1 VLIGGAMISERSFE
15 VLRAIVQDYVSTRE
29 PVGSKAL
36 LDRHGF
42 GVSSA
47 TIRNDMSILE
57 DEGLIHAPHTS
68 AGRVPTDSGY
78 RLFVDRLNDLKQL
91 SFAERQAMET
101 LLAGSADLDEILG
114 RSVRML
120 SQLTNQV
127 AMVQYPTLGKARVR
141 GFELVSVA
149 DTKVMVMLISDNG
162 RIQQHVVDFGTPIEL
177 ELLARV
183 RGQISD
189 LVLGLPLS
197 DVVRATDKLSE
208 EFELKDRPFVE
219 SVVENLRDQVDANRQ
234 DKLVLAGTA
243 NLVRSEVDFGGNIS
257 PLLDAI
263 EEQVVLLRLISE
275 IEADRNGVSLLIGTE
290 NHIEGLS
297 QASVLVSGYG
307 GADEQLA
314 KVGVLGPTR
323 MDYSTNIA
331 AVRAIARYLS
341 KSLGV

>member
-1 VLIGGAMISERSFE
+1 MISERSFE

-36 LDRHGF
+36 LERHGF

-47 TIRNDMSILE
+47 TIRNDMAILE
-57 DEGLIHAPHTS
+57 EEGLIHAPHTS

-91 SFAERQAMET
+91 STAERHAMET
-101 LLAGSADLDEILG
+101 LLESSVDLDEVLG
-114 RSVRML
+114 RSVRLL

-141 GFELVSVA
+141 SVELVAVS
-149 DTKVMVMLISDNG
+149 DTRVMLMLVSDNN
-162 RIQQHVVDFGTPIEL
+162 RIQQHVVDSGEEL
-177 ELLARV
+177 DIDFLVQLRGKLNDLIAGAPLADVAKLTGGFEQGFAPSQRNFVGAIVASLL
-183 RGQISD
+183 
-189 LVLGLPLS
+189 
-197 DVVRATDKLSE
+197 
-208 EFELKDRPFVE
+208 
-219 SVVENLRDQVDANRQ
+219 DQVDANRQ
-234 DKLVLAGTA
+234 DKLLLAGTA
-243 NLVRSEVDFGGNIS
+243 NLARSEGDFGGDIT

-275 IEADRNGVSLLIGTE
+275 MEADQNGVSLLIGSE
-290 NHIEGLS
+290 NSIIGLS

-307 GADEQLA
+307 NATEPLA
-314 KVGVLGPTR
+314 KVGLLGPTR
-323 MDYSTNIA
+323 MDYSTNIS

-341 KSLGV
+341 KSLGA

>member
-1 VLIGGAMISERSFE
+1 MISERSFE
-15 VLRAIVQDYVSTRE
+15 VLRAIVQDYVSTKE
-29 PVGSKAL
+29 PVGSKSL
-36 LDRHGF
+36 LERHGF

-57 DEGLIHAPHTS
+57 EEGLIHAPHTS

-78 RLFVDRLNDLKQL
+78 RLFVDRLNELKQL
-91 SFAERQAMET
+91 SGAEKQAMET
-101 LLAGSADLDEILG
+101 LLESSVDLDEVLG
-114 RSVRML
+114 RSVRLL

-141 GFELVSVA
+141 SVELVPVS
-149 DTKVMVMLISDNG
+149 DTRVMVMLVSDNS
-162 RIQQHVVDFGTPIEL
+162 RIQQHVLEAGEVLDLAFLGEL
-177 ELLARV
+177 RGKLNDLIAGSPLADVAGLIQTLAGEFAPNHRTFVSAVSISLL
-183 RGQISD
+183 
-189 LVLGLPLS
+189 
-197 DVVRATDKLSE
+197 
-208 EFELKDRPFVE
+208 
-219 SVVENLRDQVDANRQ
+219 DQVDANRQ

-243 NLVRSEVDFGGNIS
+243 NLARSEGDFGGNIT

-275 IEADRNGVSLLIGTE
+275 MEADQYGVSLLIGSE
-290 NHIEGLS
+290 NSVVGLS
-297 QASVLVSGYG
+297 QASVMVSGYG
-307 GADEQLA
+307 SSDEPMA
-314 KVGVLGPTR
+314 KVGLLGPTR

>member
-1 VLIGGAMISERSFE
+1 MISERSFE

-36 LDRHGF
+36 LERHGF

-57 DEGLIHAPHTS
+57 EEGLIHAPHTS

-78 RLFVDRLNDLKQL
+78 RVFVDRLNELKQL
-91 SFAERQAMET
+91 STAERQAMET
-101 LLAGSADLDEILG
+101 LLSGSADLDEILG

-127 AMVQYPTLGKARVR
+127 AMIQYPTLGKAKVR
-141 GFELVSVA
+141 GFELVPVA

-162 RIQQHVVDFGTPIEL
+162 RIQQHVVEFGSVIDVTVL
-177 ELLARV
+177 VQV
-183 RGQISD
+183 RGRISE
-189 LVLGLPLS
+189 LIVGLALS
-197 DVVRATDKLSE
+197 DVAQATANVGDN
-208 EFELKDRPFVE
+208 FELGQRGFVKA
-219 SVVENLRDQVDANRQ
+219 VVSSLQDQVDANRQ

-243 NLVRSEVDFGGNIS
+243 NLVRSELDFGGNVS

-275 IEADRNGVSLLIGTE
+275 MEADQHGVSLLIGSE
-290 NHIEGLS
+290 NRIEGLS

-307 GADEQLA
+307 TADEPLA

-323 MDYSTNIA
+323 MDYSTNIS

-341 KSLGV
+341 KSLGA

>member
-1 VLIGGAMISERSFE
+1 MISERSFE

-36 LDRHGF
+36 LERHGF

-57 DEGLIHAPHTS
+57 EEGLIHAPHTS

-91 SFAERQAMET
+91 SNAERHAMET
-101 LLAGSADLDEILG
+101 LLESSVDLDEVLG
-114 RSVRML
+114 RSVRLL

-141 GFELVSVA
+141 SVELVAVS
-149 DTKVMVMLISDNG
+149 DTRVMLMLVSDNN
-162 RIQQHVVDFGTPIEL
+162 RIQQHVVDSGEELDIEFL
-177 ELLARV
+177 VQLRGKLNDLIAGAPLADVAKLTGGFEQGFAPSQRSFVGAIVAILL
-183 RGQISD
+183 
-189 LVLGLPLS
+189 
-197 DVVRATDKLSE
+197 
-208 EFELKDRPFVE
+208 
-219 SVVENLRDQVDANRQ
+219 DQVDANRQ
-234 DKLVLAGTA
+234 DKLLLAGTA
-243 NLVRSEVDFGGNIS
+243 NLARSEGDFGGDIT

-275 IEADRNGVSLLIGTE
+275 MEADQNGVSLLIGSE
-290 NHIEGLS
+290 NSIIGLS

-307 GADEQLA
+307 NATEPLA
-314 KVGVLGPTR
+314 KVGLLGPTR
-323 MDYSTNIA
+323 MDYSTNIS

-341 KSLGV
+341 KSLGT

>member
-1 VLIGGAMISERSFE
+1 MISERSFE

-36 LDRHGF
+36 LERHGF

-57 DEGLIHAPHTS
+57 EEGLIHAPHTS

-91 SFAERQAMET
+91 SNAERHAMET
-101 LLAGSADLDEILG
+101 LLESSVDLDEVLG
-114 RSVRML
+114 RSVRLL

-141 GFELVSVA
+141 SVELVAVS
-149 DTKVMVMLISDNG
+149 DTRVMLMLVSDNN
-162 RIQQHVVDFGTPIEL
+162 RIQQHVVDSGEELDIEFL
-177 ELLARV
+177 VQLRGKLNDLIAGAPLADVAKLTGGFEQGFAPSQRNFVGAIVAILL
-183 RGQISD
+183 
-189 LVLGLPLS
+189 
-197 DVVRATDKLSE
+197 
-208 EFELKDRPFVE
+208 
-219 SVVENLRDQVDANRQ
+219 DQVDANRQ
-234 DKLVLAGTA
+234 DKLLLAGTA
-243 NLVRSEVDFGGNIS
+243 NLARSEGDFGGDIT

-275 IEADRNGVSLLIGTE
+275 MEADQNGVSLLIGSE
-290 NHIEGLS
+290 NSIIGLS

-307 GADEQLA
+307 NATEPLA
-314 KVGVLGPTR
+314 KVGLLGPTR
-323 MDYSTNIA
+323 MDYSTNIS

-341 KSLGV
+341 KSLGA

>member
-1 VLIGGAMISERSFE
+1 MISERSFE

-36 LDRHGF
+36 LERHGF

-47 TIRNDMSILE
+47 TIRNDMSLLE
-57 DEGLIHAPHTS
+57 EEGLIHAPHTS

-78 RLFVDRLNDLKQL
+78 RLFVDRLNELRQL
-91 SFAERQAMET
+91 SGAERQAMET
-101 LLAGSADLDEILG
+101 LLSGSADLDEILG

-127 AMVQYPTLGKARVR
+127 ALVQYPTLGKAKVR
-141 GFELVSVA
+141 GFELVPVA

-162 RIQQHVVDFGTPIEL
+162 RIQQHVVEL
-177 ELLARV
+177 GSLVDLKLLGQV
-183 RGQISD
+183 RGRINE
-189 LVLGLPLS
+189 LIVGLALS
-197 DVVRATDKLSE
+197 DVAKATSK
-208 EFELKDRPFVE
+208 
-219 SVVENLRDQVDANRQ
+219 VVENFESKDRSFVGAVILSLQDQVDANRQ
-234 DKLVLAGTA
+234 DKIVLAGTA
-243 NLVRSEVDFGGNIS
+243 NLVRSEVDFGGNVS

-275 IEADRNGVSLLIGTE
+275 MEADQHGVSLLIGSE
-290 NHIEGLS
+290 NRIEGLS
-297 QASVLVSGYG
+297 QASVLMSGYG
-307 GADEQLA
+307 SADESLA

-323 MDYSTNIA
+323 MDYSTNIS

-341 KSLGV
+341 KSLGA

>member
-1 VLIGGAMISERSFE
+1 LEVPVISERSFE
-15 VLRAIVQDYVSTRE
+15 VLRAIVEDYVSTRE

-36 LDRHGF
+36 LERHAF

-78 RLFVDRLNDLKQL
+78 RVFVDRLNELKQL
-91 SFAERQAMET
+91 SGAERQAMET
-101 LLAGSADLDEILG
+101 LLSGSADLDEILG
-114 RSVRML
+114 RSVRIL

-127 AMVQYPTLGKARVR
+127 AMVQYPTLGKAKVR
-141 GFELVSVA
+141 GFELVLVA

-162 RIQQHVVDFGTPIEL
+162 RIQQHVVDLGELVDIEVL
-177 ELLARV
+177 IQV
-183 RGQISD
+183 RGRISES
-189 LVLGLPLS
+189 LTGLPLS
-197 DVVRATDKLSE
+197 EVAKATANLVEKFEPRDRGFIKAVVASLQ
-208 EFELKDRPFVE
+208 
-219 SVVENLRDQVDANRQ
+219 DQVDANRQ

-243 NLVRSEVDFGGNIS
+243 NLVRSEGDFGGNIS

-275 IEADRNGVSLLIGTE
+275 MEADQHGVSLLIGSE
-290 NHIEGLS
+290 NRIEGLS

-307 GADEQLA
+307 SLDEPLA

-323 MDYSTNIA
+323 MDYSTNIS

-341 KSLGV
+341 KSLGA

>member
-1 VLIGGAMISERSFE
+1 MISERSFE

-36 LDRHGF
+36 LERHGF

-57 DEGLIHAPHTS
+57 EEGLIHAPHTS

-91 SFAERQAMET
+91 STAERHAMET
-101 LLAGSADLDEILG
+101 LLESSVDLDEVLG
-114 RSVRML
+114 RSVRLL

-141 GFELVSVA
+141 SVELVAVS
-149 DTKVMVMLISDNG
+149 DTRVMLMLVSDNN
-162 RIQQHVVDFGTPIEL
+162 RIQQHVVDSGEELDIEFL
-177 ELLARV
+177 VQLRGKLNDLIAGAPLADVAKLTGGFEQGFAPSQRNFVGAIVAILL
-183 RGQISD
+183 
-189 LVLGLPLS
+189 
-197 DVVRATDKLSE
+197 
-208 EFELKDRPFVE
+208 
-219 SVVENLRDQVDANRQ
+219 DQVDANRQ
-234 DKLVLAGTA
+234 DKLLLAGTA
-243 NLVRSEVDFGGNIS
+243 NLARSEGDFGGDIT

-275 IEADRNGVSLLIGTE
+275 MEADQNGVSLLIGSE
-290 NHIEGLS
+290 NSIIGLS

-307 GADEQLA
+307 NATEPLA
-314 KVGVLGPTR
+314 KVGLLGPTR
-323 MDYSTNIA
+323 MDYSTNIS

-341 KSLGV
+341 KSLGA

>member
-1 VLIGGAMISERSFE
+1 MISERSFE

-36 LDRHGF
+36 LERHGF

-57 DEGLIHAPHTS
+57 EEGLIHAPHTS

-78 RLFVDRLNDLKQL
+78 RLFVDRLNELKQL
-91 SFAERQAMET
+91 SSAERQAMET
-101 LLAGSADLDEILG
+101 LLSGSADLDEILG

-127 AMVQYPTLGKARVR
+127 AMVQYPTLGKAKVR
-141 GFELVSVA
+141 GFELVPVA

-162 RIQQHVVDFGTPIEL
+162 RIQQHVVEL
-177 ELLARV
+177 GSIIDVALLVQV
-183 RGQISD
+183 RGRIND
-189 LVLGLPLS
+189 LIIGLQLADIAKATSKLS
-197 DVVRATDKLSE
+197 DG
-208 EFELKDRPFVE
+208 FEIKDRYFVE
-219 SVVENLRDQVDANRQ
+219 AVVLSLLDQVDANRQ

-243 NLVRSEVDFGGNIS
+243 NLVRSEGDFGGNIS

-275 IEADRNGVSLLIGTE
+275 MEADQHGVSLLIGSE
-290 NHIEGLS
+290 NRIEGLS

-307 GADEQLA
+307 NLDEPLA

-323 MDYSTNIA
+323 MDYSTNIS

-341 KSLGV
+341 KSLGA